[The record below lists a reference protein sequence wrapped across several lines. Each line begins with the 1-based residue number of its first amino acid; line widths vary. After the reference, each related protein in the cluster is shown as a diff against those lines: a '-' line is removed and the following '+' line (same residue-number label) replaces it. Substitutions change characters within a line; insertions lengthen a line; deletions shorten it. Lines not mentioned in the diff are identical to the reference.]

1 MHGVPHHR
9 TLVKVCGVVRPDDAA
24 WLARAGV
31 DAIGMIFALS
41 KRRVSLEQA
50 AAVADALPPW
60 TTRVGV
66 FVDPTLDELGAA
78 VRAARLDVVQVH
90 GDLTGDLEPL
100 ALRPVLGATRL
111 VHARAFGLD
120 VHPST
125 AFADGVDGV
134 VLDGPKAGSG
144 RPFDWATARP
154 TLRRAWNPSR
164 ASRTWVGLRRSWT
177 PSLERTSGGEETG
190 RKIPTAA
197 RHVPI
202 AFRPLF
208 HSCPQPPVR
217 LWTTHPVASR
227 TTFVPSAP

>member
-1 MHGVPHHR
+1 MHGVPRHR

-31 DAIGMIFALS
+31 DAIGMIFAPS

-154 TLRRAWNPSR
+154 WHGRARWMLAGGLHAENVEEAIRLLEPPS
-164 ASRTWVGLRRSWT
+164 VD
-177 PSLERTSGGEETG
+177 
-190 RKIPTAA
+190 
-197 RHVPI
+197 
-202 AFRPLF
+202 
-208 HSCPQPPVR
+208 
-217 LWTTHPVASR
+217 VASGVESEPGVKDVGR
-227 TTFVPSAP
+227 TQAFLDAVARADERRRRIRSEDTHSG